1 MSRLGQGSPLD
12 SAAVAREQEPEEIA
26 IADEWDA
33 GEMGCGEIIILLK
46 LRMQKINP
54 AGVLKLTAR
63 DQGAPLDLPA
73 WCRMTGRRLLRA
85 AHPDYWI
92 EQTRTQ

>member
-12 SAAVAREQEPEEIA
+12 SAAVPREQEPEEIA

-54 AGVLKLTAR
+54 PGSSS
-63 DQGAPLDLPA
+63 
-73 WCRMTGRRLLRA
+73 
-85 AHPDYWI
+85 
-92 EQTRTQ
+92 